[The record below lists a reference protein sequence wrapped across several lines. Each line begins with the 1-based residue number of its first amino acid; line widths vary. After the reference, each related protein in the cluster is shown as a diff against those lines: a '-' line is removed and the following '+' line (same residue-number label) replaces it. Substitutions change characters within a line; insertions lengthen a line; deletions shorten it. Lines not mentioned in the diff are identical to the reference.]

1 MDEYT
6 LLLVDDEEEVIQA
19 ILKKI
24 DWKGLGFSVIG
35 HAGNGVKALEMIEE
49 FQPDVV
55 MTDIKMPYMDRME
68 LSKHI
73 REEYSET
80 KILIFTGF
88 DEFEYAKEAL
98 HLEIEEYV
106 LKPLNAAE
114 LTQVLTKLKLKL
126 DAEISDKRNVEILQ
140 KYYMESLPFL
150 QMNFYSSLI
159 EGRIREE
166 EIPKYLAEY
175 RIAFTG
181 PFFCCLVIHTS
192 HRQTAQE
199 IDHQLLTT
207 SVHKQAK
214 EYLGEQWKAKSFSY
228 LDDFVVIVQLEHENV
243 MSELTDKCD
252 RFCRYARRII
262 GAVVTIGIG
271 QVCTSVME
279 LPKSYSSAS
288 EAVSYRVIYGTGRA
302 VNIREIAP
310 QETKNSKET
319 NDAGL
324 AQLFQSIHLGIE
336 EDILK
341 AADTYFEQ
349 VFFNVTSLQQH
360 HIAVMEL
367 VSALY
372 RFAADNDIACEE
384 FSGEIRELYGS
395 LLNMEIQELLE
406 WLRDISLRFQ
416 IQIASVRY
424 KSTRTFISKA
434 IDYICS
440 HYMEEELFL
449 DRVCEFLGVS
459 NSHFSSTFKK
469 ETGKSFITY
478 LTDYRM
484 EKAAHLLIETNEK
497 SYMIAR
503 KVGYADPNYF
513 SYVFKRKFGVAPS
526 KYRTEY
532 AESEKERNS
541 YDKKAIST

>member
-1 MDEYT
+1 MD
-6 LLLVDDEEEVIQA
+6 
-19 ILKKI
+19 
-24 DWKGLGFSVIG
+24 G
-35 HAGNGVKALEMIEE
+35 
-49 FQPDVV
+49 
-55 MTDIKMPYMDRME
+55 ME

-175 RIAFTG
+175 QIAFTG

-384 FSGEIRELYGS
+384 FSGEIRELYGT
-395 LLNMEIQELLE
+395 LLNMEIRELLE

-416 IQIASVRY
+416 VQIASVRY

-484 EKAAHLLIETNEK
+484 EKAAYLLIETNEK

-532 AESEKERNS
+532 AEREKERNL